1 MSSYSLV
8 SHSLH
13 GSAILWHS
21 DRACRVVY
29 TSVVCFML
37 VYAQFR
43 ARNSAA
49 ILILSYRLPAV
60 HGDDV
65 VMPPVIVIFPRAR

>member
-1 MSSYSLV
+1 MGLLFKV
-8 SHSLH
+8 ALIGHAEWCTH
-13 GSAILWHS
+13 H
-21 DRACRVVY
+21 C
-29 TSVVCFML
+29 VVCFML
-37 VYAQFR
+37 VYVQFR